1 MTGDVHT
8 RRILALREERVEVAG
23 RTFTLRR
30 LGDLAVARLREKCAR
45 DGSAFVVEL
54 VRQTVIGWE
63 MDEAGLYAGGGDSP
77 VEFSTDL
84 FMTWVED
91 QPETFSGLADKAL
104 DQLTAR
110 RAARE
115 ASAKN

>member
-1 MTGDVHT
+1 MALSVHEK
-8 RRILALREERVEVAG
+8 RLLALREERVEVEG
-23 RTFTLRR
+23 RAFTLRR
-30 LGDLAVARLREKCAR
+30 LGDLSVARLREKCAR

-54 VRQTVIGWE
+54 LRQTVVGWE
-63 MDEAGLYAGGGDSP
+63 MDEAGLYPGGGDSP

-91 QPETFSGLADKAL
+91 QPEAFSGLADKAL